1 MIVSKKFNTQFLTP
15 DGPLFEGE
23 TVSVTLPG
31 SRGSFQIL
39 YDHAPIVSSL
49 GVGKIVIQQEGNEE
63 TIYAVSGGFVE
74 MNKNK
79 LTILAERAEE
89 KNSIDIEEARKFRDE
104 VKSKL
109 KNLKTGRDEFVVQL
123 EVAENRL
130 KIAEL

>member
-1 MIVSKKFNTQFLTP
+1 MSKKFNTQFLTP

-23 TVSVTLPG
+23 TLSVTLPG

-49 GVGKIVIQQEGNEE
+49 GIGKIVIQQEDKQE

-74 MNKNK
+74 MNKNN
-79 LTILAERAEE
+79 LSILAERAEE
-89 KNSIDIEEARKFRDE
+89 KNMIDKDEARKLRDE
-104 VKSKL
+104 IKSKL
-109 KNLKTGRDEFVVQL
+109 KNLKTGREEFEIEL

-130 KIAEL
+130 RIAEL